1 MTTLTKIIITML
13 MSLLFMSCN
22 FDVNFNNG
30 VKGTGNV
37 STENRNIDGPFT
49 AIKVSHGL
57 DLYVTQ
63 GETNTLTV
71 EADQNLHE
79 LIFTEVENGTLRIYA
94 DKNIGNADSKKIRL
108 SFKDISSIKATSGSD
123 VYSVNTITTN
133 HLELTTTSGSDMD
146 LEVHVETLECKSTSG
161 SDLVLRG
168 TANTLT
174 AQATSGSDMD
184 AQNLKTN
191 ASHVKATS
199 GAGIKVNSNKE
210 LYAKATSGG
219 DITYYGNPEFIE
231 KSDGV
236 SGSIKKQ

>member
-22 FDVNFNNG
+22 FDVNFNND

-37 STENRNIDGPFT
+37 STENRNIEGTFT

-57 DLYVTQ
+57 DLYLTQ
-63 GETNTLTV
+63 GEAVKLTV

-123 VYSVNTITTN
+123 VYSINTITTN
-133 HLELTTTSGSDMD
+133 HLELITTSGSDMD
-146 LEVHVETLECKSTSG
+146 LDVHVETLECKSTSG
-161 SDLVLRG
+161 SD
-168 TANTLT
+168 
-174 AQATSGSDMD
+174 MD
-184 AQNLKTN
+184 AQNLTTN

-236 SGSIKKQ
+236 SGSINKQ

>member
-1 MTTLTKIIITML
+1 
-13 MSLLFMSCN
+13 MSCN

-30 VKGTGNV
+30 IKGTGNV
-37 STENRNIDGPFT
+37 STENRNIEGTFT

-57 DLYVTQ
+57 DLYLTQ
-63 GETNTLTV
+63 GESTKLTV

-94 DKNIGNADSKKIRL
+94 DKNIGNAESKKIML

-123 VYSVNTITTN
+123 VYSINTITAN

-146 LEVHVETLECKSTSG
+146 LDIHVETLVCKSTSG

-168 TANTLT
+168 KTNSLT
-174 AQATSGSDMD
+174 AHATSGSDIE
-184 AQNLKTN
+184 AQNLETN

-199 GAGIKVNSNKE
+199 GAGIKVNTNKE
-210 LYAKATSGG
+210 LYAKASSGG

-236 SGSIKKQ
+236 SGSINKQ